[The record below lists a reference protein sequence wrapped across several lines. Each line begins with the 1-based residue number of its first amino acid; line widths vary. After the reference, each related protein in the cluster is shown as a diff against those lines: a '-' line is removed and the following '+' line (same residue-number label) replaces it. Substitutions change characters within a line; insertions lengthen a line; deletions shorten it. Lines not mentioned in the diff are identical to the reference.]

1 MVYYTKDEFAQGAT
15 STPSESFGWYDGG
28 ADFRWRANASILW
41 EYNDF
46 VTSVNFRFLDD
57 NKDDCWLSTY
67 YGLNDGCSNPDEANN
82 FGDYGYNL
90 MEVKFYTD
98 MQVAYQYS
106 DEINVFIG
114 ARNITG
120 EEPPVAYDAFAQNFD
135 YAWDLPGGAYIY
147 GGFKISL

>member
-1 MVYYTKDEFAQGAT
+1 MNLLKEQHLHH
-15 STPSESFGWYDGG
+15 PSHLGWYDGG

-41 EYNDF
+41 DYNDF

-90 MEVKFYTD
+90 MEVEYYTD
-98 MQVAYQYS
+98 
-106 DEINVFIG
+106 
-114 ARNITG
+114 
-120 EEPPVAYDAFAQNFD
+120 
-135 YAWDLPGGAYIY
+135 YASC
-147 GGFKISL
+147 ISVLR